1 MNISRLIG
9 GIIVGLAFS
18 GSGNAQEGRAVLYS
32 PSMASEAEII
42 ANGKIDDSVLSFDN
56 LEFDENGEL
65 LPSTAKAQS
74 SPAQTSDKKEN
85 TPAPAPKI
93 QGIIP
98 PPSPIKGGE
107 NPDFTEAE
115 VSVEKIEE
123 GTSLTD
129 ALKNKEDEIPQ
140 ENASKEEESW
150 ISKLKQPLSAIGSS
164 IVSGEGAKSTLEN
177 LMTDSQVNKERS
189 NASVFDISG
198 IMLRMSPL
206 QVDDAMKKRGFQ
218 KVNQEYE
225 IPNFIRWRNEEA
237 CRNNGV
243 VGYERLESCVV
254 EMAKKNNYQYIYLT
268 KYVKYKTKE
277 EITVRYTSNFTNNK
291 VYQVIYKSMA
301 ATLTSSGAKAIYLR
315 NIKVYDFWKLINRK
329 YGAPDNKEE
338 VTWGLGNN
346 KPFMRASTGFLH
358 LEDPMLREL
367 DYTRMSREDQLFMNT
382 NLYSF

>member
-9 GIIVGLAFS
+9 GIIVGLAFLEN
-18 GSGNAQEGRAVLYS
+18 GYAQEERAVLYA
-32 PSMASEAEII
+32 PSMAEESDII
-42 ANGKIDDSVLSFDN
+42 ASGKIDDSVLSFDN

-65 LPSTAKAQS
+65 MTS
-74 SPAQTSDKKEN
+74 SPQEKKQP
-85 TPAPAPKI
+85 TPAEAPKTQTPI
-93 QGIIP
+93 SAPKVQGIVP
-98 PPSPIKGGE
+98 LPSPIKPDESSNGTAGE
-107 NPDFTEAE
+107 MSA
-115 VSVEKIEE
+115 EKIEE
-123 GTSLTD
+123 ISDGTSLTD
-129 ALKNKEDEIPQ
+129 ALKIKE
-140 ENASKEEESW
+140 NEEEQQEAAKENKDDETW

-164 IVSGEGAKSTLEN
+164 LVSGESAKSTLEN
-177 LMTDSQVNKERS
+177 LMTDSQTNPERS

-225 IPNFIRWRNEEA
+225 IPNFIRWRNEES

-301 ATLTSSGAKAIYLR
+301 AT
-315 NIKVYDFWKLINRK
+315 
-329 YGAPDNKEE
+329 
-338 VTWGLGNN
+338 
-346 KPFMRASTGFLH
+346 
-358 LEDPMLREL
+358 
-367 DYTRMSREDQLFMNT
+367 
-382 NLYSF
+382 